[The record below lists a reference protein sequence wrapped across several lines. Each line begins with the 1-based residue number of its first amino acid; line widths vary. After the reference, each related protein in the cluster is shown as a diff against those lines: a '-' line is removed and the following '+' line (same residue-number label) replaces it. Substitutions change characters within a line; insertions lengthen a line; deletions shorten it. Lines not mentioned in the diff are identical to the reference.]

1 MKLRMHSAEGGR
13 VTDPDKPGHTLG
25 FSFPPVSS
33 WRPTPFGE
41 RTRPEFRTY
50 FSPEQ
55 MTLQI
60 ENVLDWRMGRD
71 ESLCL
76 P

>member
-1 MKLRMHSAEGGR
+1 M
-13 VTDPDKPGHTLG
+13 V
-25 FSFPPVSS
+25 
-33 WRPTPFGE
+33 
-41 RTRPEFRTY
+41 